1 MRSEVNL
8 LARVRVFDG
17 AEPTK
22 EYALKPLEEAA
33 EVAEAWKALERS
45 MAGDAPAPRVR
56 AAERAL
62 VDEIADAVQAL
73 CNLAW
78 AVGCDDLTAAMARCE
93 RRNRER
99 GRIS

>member
-1 MRSEVNL
+1 MRREVNL
-8 LARVRVFDG
+8 LARVRAFDG
-17 AEPTK
+17 TEPT
-22 EYALKPLEEAA
+22 EAYALKPLEEAA

-62 VDEIADAVQAL
+62 VDEIADAIQAL

-78 AVGCDDLTAAMARCE
+78 AVGFDDLTAAMARCE

>member
-1 MRSEVNL
+1 MRREVNL
-8 LARVRVFDG
+8 LARVRAFDG
-17 AEPTK
+17 AEPT
-22 EYALKPLEEAA
+22 EAYALKPLEEAA

-45 MAGDAPAPRVR
+45 TFDGAPTPQVW

-62 VDEIADAVQAL
+62 VDEIADAIQAL

-78 AVGCDDLTAAMARCE
+78 AVGCDDLAAAMARCE